1 MATVVRLNDRT
12 ARPAEIRIPQGGAVL
27 FKVVGDLNHQ
37 LVVGDDSSPLL
48 RSGDSWEQTF
58 WFSAEVRCDVMTW
71 MRIKIDVEPADD
83 GASSAEAAAADDA
96 PSTPRSES
104 PIDEEEIAAAEDYLA
119 RRQPGG
125 KDAWGSI
132 QAHYQSMRANMS
144 SRGGDG
150 GAGPSTAWGFAGD
163 DESPDGE
170 SDDGDDGDDD
180 ALGGRRLGRLDFAR
194 ATRTHSTPAARPPP
208 ARPAP
213 AADEAAPTA
222 SVAPPPTPPPPEPI
236 AAAAS
241 PPRAPPPPTPPTPP
255 APRIE
260 APEPPVVAW
269 GAGATAAAAEA
280 AAEGTAPA
288 RSLARASSAARL
300 RTVVATAAAGA
311 ELDPCSEPPPPR
323 TPVDATLGEGTASA
337 AVHRGL
343 GEKHRAPPDC
353 GERAAARGMS
363 KSATMPVLPPRGG
376 GARRRGGGG
385 RLEDAISASRNGKFE
400 KMESMYSAGGAP
412 RERRRPPA
420 PPVGRPTQKWGDP
433 VSRDRFAG

>member
-1 MATVVRLNDRT
+1 M
-12 ARPAEIRIPQGGAVL
+12 EGA
-27 FKVVGDLNHQ
+27 
-37 LVVGDDSSPLL
+37 
-48 RSGDSWEQTF
+48 
-58 WFSAEVRCDVMTW
+58 
-71 MRIKIDVEPADD
+71 
-83 GASSAEAAAADDA
+83 
-96 PSTPRSES
+96 
-104 PIDEEEIAAAEDYLA
+104 
-119 RRQPGG
+119 
-125 KDAWGSI
+125 
-132 QAHYQSMRANMS
+132 
-144 SRGGDG
+144 
-150 GAGPSTAWGFAGD
+150 
-163 DESPDGE
+163 
-170 SDDGDDGDDD
+170 
-180 ALGGRRLGRLDFAR
+180 
-194 ATRTHSTPAARPPP
+194 
-208 ARPAP
+208 
-213 AADEAAPTA
+213 
-222 SVAPPPTPPPPEPI
+222 
-236 AAAAS
+236 
-241 PPRAPPPPTPPTPP
+241 
-255 APRIE
+255 
-260 APEPPVVAW
+260 
-269 GAGATAAAAEA
+269 
-280 AAEGTAPA
+280 APA

-400 KMESMYSAGGAP
+400 RMESMYGAGGAP